1 MSNAGVAQPLFISYA
16 RGSAETS
23 ARALH
28 AALGEELAFLDSR
41 GLEPGDPIPED
52 LLDALL
58 GSRAV
63 VLFLDE
69 RYLQRWYCL
78 WELRAALQPY
88 LLLPVSASEP
98 EKRAALA
105 HIIVARSGPSSLLE
119 HLPPQLRN
127 GVWPAQ
133 EDASALKA
141 LSLEVLARMPLSL
154 GDRLSQLEN
163 LPALRARLLEET
175 AISSPKRLVGMPQFP
190 YDLEPSI
197 QHRFVGRA
205 DELWRI
211 DFALSTRSGGP
222 MAAALTTGL
231 EGGGGVGKTR
241 LALEYLHRFGPRR
254 FPGGLFWVDADV
266 SEDRLEEQFHG
277 ILQEL
282 EPSTPPLKVF
292 REQERRASN
301 ELARALNRQSPEQP
315 ILYVVDNI
323 PEPPANTPP
332 RQLRA
337 WCPAPSKVALLVTSR
352 VRFSVADKSL
362 QAVQVDSLSPESA
375 VLLLTDG
382 VDSAALQASEWREIA
397 AWVGYL
403 PLALQL
409 LNGAMAAGGLSPT
422 ELLARSRTQGL
433 TEELDRQ
440 MTALRRVVTSGK
452 LRGVTEA
459 FLLSFQ
465 RLSPVE
471 QASARL
477 LAQLGPEPIPEGLL
491 SALGPDVSSSE
502 VRNSLRVRSFVGSAG
517 SSRVPL
523 YGAMHRV
530 LADFLRSMAA
540 HPDAE
545 LHQACEAVIS
555 LMKERDAADS
565 MNWPLLEACLPHAEA
580 LFERA
585 VASVDETLGEN
596 AVRLG
601 LLIGILLAERG
612 LPHKARLLNKR
623 VVGRAEKTFGPEHR
637 ITLSANGNLAY
648 VMHEVGDSH
657 EALKLQQSVLE
668 AQRRTLGL
676 EHHNTLVTLNNL
688 AQTLLVLGDEAKA
701 LQYLEQVIAVRHR
714 HLGET
719 HRETLAALNNLNA
732 ILHRVGRTREAR
744 EGQQWLLEQQ
754 TPLLGEEHPYTL
766 KAKSNLGLYILND
779 EEDENEEGRIA
790 QARSIFESVL
800 AARVRLLGEEHP
812 DTLEVM
818 ANLAGALYRQGAYA
832 AARELQEKE
841 LAVLLARLG
850 EHTYETISS
859 RQNLAVTMSAQGDY
873 SNARVQ
879 FEHAL
884 ESSKQFYGPNHPRTA
899 LAARFLSEMFAGFD
913 RE

>member
-1 MSNAGVAQPLFISYA
+1 MSYA

-63 VLFLDE
+63 VLFVDE

-78 WELRAALQPY
+78 WELHVALQPY

-175 AISSPKRLVGMPQFP
+175 AIPSPKRLVGMPQFP

-332 RQLRA
+332 RELRA

-375 VLLLTDG
+375 VLLLTEG
-382 VDSAALQASEWREIA
+382 MDSAALQASEWREIA
-397 AWVGYL
+397 AWVGHL

-409 LNGAMAAGGLSPT
+409 LNGAMAAGGLSPA

-440 MTALRRVVTSGK
+440 MKALRRVVTSGK

-459 FLLSFQ
+459 FLLSYQ
-465 RLSPVE
+465 RFSTAE
-471 QASARL
+471 QDSARL

-502 VRNSLRVRSFVGSAG
+502 VRSSLRVRSFVGPVG
-517 SSRVPL
+517 SSRVAM

-545 LHQACEAVIS
+545 LHRACEAVIS
-555 LMKERDAADS
+555 LMGERDAVEPTE
-565 MNWPLLEACLPHAEA
+565 WPLLEVCLPHAQA

-585 VASVDETLGEN
+585 VASKDEPLGED

-601 LLIGILLAERG
+601 LFIGNLLAERG
-612 LPHKARLLNKR
+612 LPREASRLIER
-623 VVGRAEKTFGPEHR
+623 VVKRAEKTFGPEHR
-637 ITLSANGNLAY
+637 ITLLAKSNLAR
-648 VMHEVGDSH
+648 VMHEAGDSH
-657 EALKLQQSVLE
+657 AALKLQQSVLE

-676 EHHNTLVTLNNL
+676 EHHNTLGTLNNL

-701 LQYLEQVIAVRHR
+701 LQYLEQVIAVRRR

-719 HRETLAALNNLNA
+719 HLET
-732 ILHRVGRTREAR
+732 
-744 EGQQWLLEQQ
+744 
-754 TPLLGEEHPYTL
+754 
-766 KAKSNLGLYILND
+766 
-779 EEDENEEGRIA
+779 
-790 QARSIFESVL
+790 
-800 AARVRLLGEEHP
+800 
-812 DTLEVM
+812 
-818 ANLAGALYRQGAYA
+818 
-832 AARELQEKE
+832 
-841 LAVLLARLG
+841 
-850 EHTYETISS
+850 
-859 RQNLAVTMSAQGDY
+859 
-873 SNARVQ
+873 
-879 FEHAL
+879 
-884 ESSKQFYGPNHPRTA
+884 
-899 LAARFLSEMFAGFD
+899 
-913 RE
+913 